1 MEQDISEIL
10 RDWEYNPED
19 NIRIIHAAD
28 GRKLLQV
35 RQPLGIEQYE
45 MEGRPDGK
53 RPFGK
58 QTVLME
64 FEERLEQWKSAHDQ
78 DDSGFILSS
87 GDFHLLQN
95 EGILMYF
102 RYLHLFQIS
111 DFERTARDT
120 EHNLKICQLSEK
132 YCEDKEEAKAILQYK
147 PYILRINAVANAMLS
162 LQKNVKNLAR
172 KIIQQA
178 INQINEMEDVDSPAF
193 KLEKARSLSY
203 LKSALEQFSE
213 EEPSEVERLKMDLK
227 QAVEEEDYERAARL
241 RDTIKTLTG
250 FDQ

>member
-1 MEQDISEIL
+1 MEQDISKIL
-10 RDWEYNPED
+10 QNWEYNPED

-58 QTVLME
+58 QTVLKE
-64 FEERLEQWKSAHDQ
+64 FEERLTQWKALHNQ
-78 DDSGFILSS
+78 DDSGFTLSS
-87 GDFHLLQN
+87 EDFQLLQN

-111 DFERTARDT
+111 DFQRTARDT
-120 EHNLKICQLSEK
+120 EHNLKICEFSER
-132 YCEDKEEAKAILQYK
+132 YCEDREEAKAILQYK
-147 PYILRINAVANAMLS
+147 PYILRINAVSNAMLS
-162 LQKNVKNLAR
+162 LQKNVKNLAH
-172 KIIQQA
+172 KIIRQA
-178 INQINEMEDVDSPAF
+178 INQINDMEEVDSPAF

-203 LKSALEQFSE
+203 LNSALEQFTE
-213 EEPSEVERLKMDLK
+213 EEPSEIERLKMDLK